1 MSSVVKTVTPFI
13 LKDLL
18 IEALAELNCLE
29 QVQGERIIT
38 RRTDIRGNQYFE
50 RNNGQYVLIHDSHDT
65 FLWGNPSENKYKSVK
80 EFLAAVERIYT
91 KKYQELQ
98 EKLRQEELER
108 IEAERKAFVESQ
120 KKAILERAKEKGYSV
135 KEQRVGEKT
144 KLVLV
149 RHTY

>member
-50 RNNGQYVLIHDSHDT
+50 RNNGQYVLIHYSHDT

-135 KEQRVGEKT
+135 KEQRVGEKI

>member
-50 RNNGQYVLIHDSHDT
+50 RSYPV
-65 FLWGNPSENKYKSVK
+65 
-80 EFLAAVERIYT
+80 
-91 KKYQELQ
+91 
-98 EKLRQEELER
+98 
-108 IEAERKAFVESQ
+108 
-120 KKAILERAKEKGYSV
+120 
-135 KEQRVGEKT
+135 
-144 KLVLV
+144 
-149 RHTY
+149 